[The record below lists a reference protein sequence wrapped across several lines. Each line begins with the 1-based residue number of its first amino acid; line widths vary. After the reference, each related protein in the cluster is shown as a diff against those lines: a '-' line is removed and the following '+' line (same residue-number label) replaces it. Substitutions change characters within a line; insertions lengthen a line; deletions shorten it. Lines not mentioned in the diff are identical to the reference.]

1 MEVER
6 TNSYFPIR
14 GPEARPARRTAP
26 AATDGGEFAGTEALK
41 RALESTPE
49 IRPEAVE
56 RGRALV
62 GSNEFPPEQTLRRLA
77 RLFALEFGGQKT
89 PPTES

>member
-6 TNSYFPIR
+6 TNSHFLIR
-14 GPEARPARRTAP
+14 GPEARPARRTAT
-26 AATDGGEFAGTEALK
+26 AATDGGEFAGTEALR
-41 RALESTPE
+41 RALEATPD

-62 GSNEFPPEQTLRRLA
+62 GSNDFPPEQTMRRLA
-77 RLFALEFGGQKT
+77 RLLTQEFSGQGT
-89 PPTES
+89 PPTQS